1 MLLERPLSFKRA
13 SARQTFYP
21 YPDSPALGEQDRRSM
36 STTGGALPRRETYRS
51 GVYSLLPQKTGEQ
64 LARTRDDDGSGDE
77 RDPAEIEAAYLN
89 LVGGGGNRS
98 RNISS
103 ELSFGMS
110 GDKDGPDY
118 SVEESKRRTNYYE
131 EQFQYKG
138 NGLGSVRERIEK
150 DSPVVAELRTNVIV
164 KDEFTLVTDMS
175 YNLSQRYSRPESS
188 IMVNVEHSACLL
200 LAGSF
205 EPAYILTITALPS
218 QLQPV
223 TNKRNSALI
232 QSFMADI
239 LAVPPERGILRFQPI
254 AEENLATNGTTV
266 FGEIERTEKSSI
278 DSDVTAANAIKR
290 AWTRGSRRSVHAK
303 KPSVRNTDDVPSALP
318 QVANTHLPTTS
329 HSRQPS
335 QNLSQSAVS
344 LTSHPGPAFVA
355 SATSPV
361 LEEREKPPPPNRE
374 LPPTPIGTPNGEDK
388 RKSNLNGILKNV
400 SASPRPASASS
411 PIPKPPPIP
420 QSASPVSPKVA
431 KRKSFVSIFKRDK

>member
-1 MLLERPLSFKRA
+1 MHLERPLSFKRA
-13 SARQTFYP
+13 SARQTLYP
-21 YPDSPALGEQDRRSM
+21 YPDSPALGEQDRQSM

-51 GVYSLLPQKTGEQ
+51 GVFSLQPQKTGEQ
-64 LARTRDDDGSGDE
+64 LGRTRDDDGSGDE

-103 ELSFGMS
+103 ELSFGM
-110 GDKDGPDY
+110 GDKDGIDGQTY
-118 SVEESKRRTNYYE
+118 SVEDSKRRTNFYE

-138 NGLGSVRERIEK
+138 NGLSSVRERIEK

-266 FGEIERTEKSSI
+266 FGEIERIEKSSS
-278 DSDVTAANAIKR
+278 DNDVTAANAIKR

-303 KPSVRNTDDVPSALP
+303 KPTVRNTDDVPSALP
-318 QVANTHLPTTS
+318 LVANTHLPTTS

-355 SATSPV
+355 GATSPV
-361 LEEREKPPPPNRE
+361 LEEKPVKE
-374 LPPTPIGTPNGEDK
+374 QTPTPVATPNGDEK
-388 RKSNLNGILKNV
+388 RKSTLNGILKNV
-400 SASPRPASASS
+400 SNSPRPGSAT
-411 PIPKPPPIP
+411 PIMKPPPIP
-420 QSASPVSPKVA
+420 QTASPVSPKVA
-431 KRKSFVSIFKRDK
+431 KRKSFISIFKR

>member
-1 MLLERPLSFKRA
+1 
-13 SARQTFYP
+13 
-21 YPDSPALGEQDRRSM
+21 
-36 STTGGALPRRETYRS
+36 
-51 GVYSLLPQKTGEQ
+51 
-64 LARTRDDDGSGDE
+64 
-77 RDPAEIEAAYLN
+77 
-89 LVGGGGNRS
+89 
-98 RNISS
+98 
-103 ELSFGMS
+103 
-110 GDKDGPDY
+110 
-118 SVEESKRRTNYYE
+118 
-131 EQFQYKG
+131 
-138 NGLGSVRERIEK
+138 
-150 DSPVVAELRTNVIV
+150 
-164 KDEFTLVTDMS
+164 MS

-254 AEENLATNGTTV
+254 AEENLAINGTTV
-266 FGEIERTEKSSI
+266 MGEIERIEKSSI

-318 QVANTHLPTTS
+318 QVANTHLPTTN

-344 LTSHPGPAFVA
+344 LTSHPGPAFIA
-355 SATSPV
+355 STTSPV
-361 LEEREKPPPPNRE
+361 LEEREKPPSRD
-374 LPPTPIGTPNGEDK
+374 LPPTPIGTPNNEDK
-388 RKSNLNGILKNV
+388 RKSNLNGILKNA
-400 SASPRPASASS
+400 SNSPRNSFRPGSSANTT
-411 PIPKPPPIP
+411 PVPKPPPIP
-420 QSASPVSPKVA
+420 QSASPISPKVA
-431 KRKSFVSIFKRDK
+431 KRKSFISIFKR

>member
-110 GDKDGPDY
+110 GDKDGPDGATY
-118 SVEESKRRTNYYE
+118 SIEDSKRRTNYYE

-164 KDEFTLVTDMS
+164 CCH
-175 YNLSQRYSRPESS
+175 
-188 IMVNVEHSACLL
+188 EHVVVAR
-200 LAGSF
+200 F
-205 EPAYILTITALPS
+205 E
-218 QLQPV
+218 
-223 TNKRNSALI
+223 
-232 QSFMADI
+232 
-239 LAVPPERGILRFQPI
+239 
-254 AEENLATNGTTV
+254 
-266 FGEIERTEKSSI
+266 
-278 DSDVTAANAIKR
+278 ANA
-290 AWTRGSRRSVHAK
+290 RG
-303 KPSVRNTDDVPSALP
+303 TG
-318 QVANTHLPTTS
+318 Q
-329 HSRQPS
+329 
-335 QNLSQSAVS
+335 
-344 LTSHPGPAFVA
+344 G
-355 SATSPV
+355 
-361 LEEREKPPPPNRE
+361 
-374 LPPTPIGTPNGEDK
+374 
-388 RKSNLNGILKNV
+388 
-400 SASPRPASASS
+400 
-411 PIPKPPPIP
+411 
-420 QSASPVSPKVA
+420 
-431 KRKSFVSIFKRDK
+431 

>member
-1 MLLERPLSFKRA
+1 MSLYVAVSMCLSP
-13 SARQTFYP
+13 T
-21 YPDSPALGEQDRRSM
+21 SPTNSREQ
-36 STTGGALPRRETYRS
+36 
-51 GVYSLLPQKTGEQ
+51 
-64 LARTRDDDGSGDE
+64 
-77 RDPAEIEAAYLN
+77 
-89 LVGGGGNRS
+89 
-98 RNISS
+98 
-103 ELSFGMS
+103 
-110 GDKDGPDY
+110 
-118 SVEESKRRTNYYE
+118 
-131 EQFQYKG
+131 
-138 NGLGSVRERIEK
+138 
-150 DSPVVAELRTNVIV
+150 V

-254 AEENLATNGTTV
+254 AEENLAINGTTV
-266 FGEIERTEKSSI
+266 LGEIERIEKSSI

-318 QVANTHLPTTS
+318 QVANTHHPTTN

-344 LTSHPGPAFVA
+344 LTSHPGPAFIA
-355 SATSPV
+355 STTSPV
-361 LEEREKPPPPNRE
+361 LEEREKPPSRD
-374 LPPTPIGTPNGEDK
+374 LPPTPIGTPSGEDK
-388 RKSNLNGILKNV
+388 RKSNLNGILKN
-400 SASPRPASASS
+400 SSGSPRNSLRMSS
-411 PIPKPPPIP
+411 YNGPIPKPPPIP
-420 QSASPVSPKVA
+420 QNASPVSPKVA
-431 KRKSFVSIFKRDK
+431 KRKSFISIFKR

>member
-1 MLLERPLSFKRA
+1 M
-13 SARQTFYP
+13 
-21 YPDSPALGEQDRRSM
+21 
-36 STTGGALPRRETYRS
+36 
-51 GVYSLLPQKTGEQ
+51 
-64 LARTRDDDGSGDE
+64 
-77 RDPAEIEAAYLN
+77 
-89 LVGGGGNRS
+89 
-98 RNISS
+98 
-103 ELSFGMS
+103 
-110 GDKDGPDY
+110 
-118 SVEESKRRTNYYE
+118 
-131 EQFQYKG
+131 
-138 NGLGSVRERIEK
+138 
-150 DSPVVAELRTNVIV
+150 V

-266 FGEIERTEKSSI
+266 FGEIERIEKSSS
-278 DSDVTAANAIKR
+278 DNDVTAANAIKR

-303 KPSVRNTDDVPSALP
+303 KPTVRNTDDVPSALP

-355 SATSPV
+355 GATSPV
-361 LEEREKPPPPNRE
+361 LEEKPVKE
-374 LPPTPIGTPNGEDK
+374 QTPTPVATPNGDEK
-388 RKSNLNGILKNV
+388 RKSTLNGILKNV
-400 SASPRPASASS
+400 SNSPRPGSAT
-411 PIPKPPPIP
+411 PIMKPPPIP
-420 QSASPVSPKVA
+420 QTASPVSPKVA
-431 KRKSFVSIFKRDK
+431 KRKSFISIFKR

>member
-1 MLLERPLSFKRA
+1 MLSRACLSQK
-13 SARQTFYP
+13 
-21 YPDSPALGEQDRRSM
+21 SP
-36 STTGGALPRRETYRS
+36 T
-51 GVYSLLPQKTGEQ
+51 
-64 LARTRDDDGSGDE
+64 
-77 RDPAEIEAAYLN
+77 N
-89 LVGGGGNRS
+89 
-98 RNISS
+98 SS
-103 ELSFGMS
+103 E
-110 GDKDGPDY
+110 
-118 SVEESKRRTNYYE
+118 
-131 EQFQYKG
+131 Q
-138 NGLGSVRERIEK
+138 
-150 DSPVVAELRTNVIV
+150 V

-254 AEENLATNGTTV
+254 AEENLAINGTTV
-266 FGEIERTEKSSI
+266 MGEIERIEKSSI
-278 DSDVTAANAIKR
+278 DSDVTPANAIKR
-290 AWTRGSRRSVHAK
+290 AWTRSSRRSVHAK

-318 QVANTHLPTTS
+318 QVANTHLPTTN

-344 LTSHPGPAFVA
+344 LTSHPGPAFIA
-355 SATSPV
+355 STTSPV
-361 LEEREKPPPPNRE
+361 LEEREKPPTRD

-388 RKSNLNGILKNV
+388 RKSNLNGILKNT
-400 SASPRPASASS
+400 SSSPRNSFRPGSYHG
-411 PIPKPPPIP
+411 PVPKPPPIP

-431 KRKSFVSIFKRDK
+431 KRKSFISMFKR

>member
-13 SARQTFYP
+13 SARQTLYP

-51 GVYSLLPQKTGEQ
+51 GVFTLHPQKTGEQ

-110 GDKDGPDY
+110 GDKDGIDVQGY
-118 SVEESKRRTNYYE
+118 TIEESKKRTNYYE

-138 NGLGSVRERIEK
+138 NGLSSVRERIEK

-164 KDEFTLVTDMS
+164 KDEFSLVTDMS

-254 AEENLATNGTTV
+254 AEENLAINGTTV
-266 FGEIERTEKSSI
+266 YGEIERIEKSSI
-278 DSDVTAANAIKR
+278 DTDVTAANAIKR

-303 KPSVRNTDDVPSALP
+303 KPTVRNTDDVPSALP
-318 QVANTHLPTTS
+318 QTANTHLPTTS

-335 QNLSQSAVS
+335 QNMSQSAVS

-355 SATSPV
+355 GATSPV
-361 LEEREKPPPPNRE
+361 LEEKPKSPE
-374 LPPTPIGTPNGEDK
+374 QTPTPIGTPNGEEK
-388 RKSNLNGILKNV
+388 RKSTLNGILKNV
-400 SASPRPASASS
+400 SASPRPASSHTPAL
-411 PIPKPPPIP
+411 KPPPIP
-420 QSASPVSPKVA
+420 QNASPISPKVA
-431 KRKSFVSIFKRDK
+431 KRKSFISIFKR